1 MNMAYVIL
9 LMTIALLA
17 GCGRGAEKAAPAAPE
32 AGSTVKE
39 SDEPHASPNEVHI
52 DDEMLR
58 DLRVTTA
65 AVESRIG
72 GEEVVLLGQ
81 LEVDQRS
88 YAEVGVPVVARA
100 IQVLA
105 GPGDT
110 VRAGQM
116 LLEAQ
121 SGELGRV
128 RSDYDTAQARLTLAE
143 RTLTRKRD
151 LAAER
156 IAPEREVQEAEADV
170 AQARASLRSA
180 AAALTSLGVAVPTDA
195 DGATRNSSIFGVRS
209 PIRGTVI
216 ERNVVRGQ
224 MLDPSTPAFKVADL
238 SRLWL
243 TVNAFERDAVRIA
256 KGATARLS
264 FPALPGEPFR
274 GTVALVGH
282 QVDQVSR
289 TVPVRIEVRSRG
301 DALRPGMSASARVPV
316 GVSNQP
322 MLTVPVAAV
331 QRVGDNWCVFLPKDG
346 STFEIRKIGRGRDL
360 GTEVEVVTGLRAGEK
375 IVVDGAFLLK
385 SQAEK
390 SDADHDEH

>member
-1 MNMAYVIL
+1 MNMAYIIVL
-9 LMTIALLA
+9 VIALFA
-17 GCGRGAEKAAPAAPE
+17 GCGRSAEKTAPAAPN
-32 AGSTVKE
+32 ANPAAKGAP
-39 SDEPHASPNEVHI
+39 EPHANADELHI

-65 AVESRIG
+65 AVESRLG
-72 GEEVVLLGQ
+72 GEEVTLLGQ

-100 IQVLA
+100 IQVLV

-110 VRAGQM
+110 VRENQT

-121 SGELGRV
+121 SGELGRA
-128 RSDYDTAQARLTLAE
+128 RSDYDTAQAQVTLAE
-143 RTLTRKRD
+143 RTLTRKRE

-170 AQARASLRSA
+170 AQARAALRSA
-180 AAALTSLGVAVPTDA
+180 AAALTSLGVALPTDA
-195 DGATRNSSIFGVRS
+195 DGATRNSSNFGVRS

-224 MLDPSTPAFKVADL
+224 MLDPSTPAFKIADL

-256 KGATARLS
+256 KGASARLS
-264 FPALPGEPFR
+264 FPALPGEQFR
-274 GTVALVGH
+274 GTVSLVGN
-282 QVDQVSR
+282 QVDQASR
-289 TVPVRIEVRSRG
+289 TVPVRIEVRNRG
-301 DALRPGMSASARVPV
+301 DALRPGMSASAGVPV
-316 GVSNQP
+316 GVSNKP

-331 QRVGDNWCVFLPKDG
+331 QRVGENWCVFLPKNA

>member
-32 AGSTVKE
+32 ASSTVKE

-110 VRAGQM
+110 VREGQM

-156 IAPEREVQEAEADV
+156 IAPEREVQEAEADA

-180 AAALTSLGVAVPTDA
+180 AAALTSLGVALPTDA
-195 DGATRNSSIFGVRS
+195 DGTTRNSSTFGVRS

-224 MLDPSTPAFKVADL
+224 MLEPSTPAFKIADL

-243 TVNAFERDAVRIA
+243 TVNAFERDVVRIE
-256 KGATARLS
+256 KGANARLA
-264 FPALPGEPFR
+264 FPALPGEQFR
-274 GTVALVGH
+274 GTVALIGH
-282 QVDQVSR
+282 QVDQASR
-289 TVPVRIEVRSRG
+289 TVPVRIEVRNRG
-301 DALRPGMSASARVPV
+301 DALRPGMSASAGVPV
-316 GVSNQP
+316 GVSNKP
-322 MLTVPVAAV
+322 ILTVPVASV
-331 QRVGDNWCVFLPKDG
+331 QRVGENWCVFLPKDG